1 MADNYSTTISLIV
14 PIYNEAPFLPRCLDS
29 IANQT
34 VPFDEVILINDASTD
49 NSYAIAKDYADKY
62 GWQLI
67 QNEQNLG
74 LGKTR
79 NVGIAIAESEWI
91 AFLDSDDALFSS
103 ACEAMLNAIEAKPKA
118 NIIQFDHIRMV
129 LGIKNAKPNAEGIYG
144 IEDGLAGLPS
154 FFYYVWNKIYKR
166 DLFKKH
172 EFNILRFGED
182 EAFNMELLCDNEK
195 IQCVNADTVIKY
207 FDNANSLCHIKT
219 LKELKEQDACLNEM
233 LARQTGKA
241 QKRLLTELINE
252 HRHSTTY
259 TKGGWKNA

>member
-1 MADNYSTTISLIV
+1 MISLIV

-34 VPFDEVILINDASTD
+34 VSFDEVILIDDQSTD

-67 QNEQNLG
+67 QNENSGQG
-74 LGKTR
+74 EAR
-79 NVGIAIAESEWI
+79 NAGVAIAKGEWI
-91 AFLDSDDALFSS
+91 TFLDSDDALFSS
-103 ACEAMLNAIEAKPKA
+103 ACEAMLNTIEAKPKA
-118 NIIQFDHIRMV
+118 NIVQFDHIRMV
-129 LGIKNAKPNAEGIYG
+129 ADIKNAPLNDEGIYG
-144 IEDGLAGLPS
+144 IDDGLAGLPS

-172 EFNILRFGED
+172 RFNHLRFGED
-182 EAFNMELLCDNEK
+182 EAFNIELLCDNEK
-195 IQCVNADTVIKY
+195 IQCVNADTVIKH
-207 FDNANSLCHIKT
+207 FDNANGLCHIKT
-219 LKELKEQDACLNEM
+219 LKEIKEQDACLNEM

-241 QKRLLTELINE
+241 QRRLLTELIDN

-259 TKGGWKNA
+259 IKGGWKNE

>member
-1 MADNYSTTISLIV
+1 MISLIV

-34 VPFDEVILINDASTD
+34 QPFDEVILIDDQSTD

-62 GWQLI
+62 GWRLI
-67 QNEQNLG
+67 QNENSGQG
-74 LGKTR
+74 EAR
-79 NVGIAIAESEWI
+79 NAGVAIAKGEWI

-118 NIIQFDHIRMV
+118 NIVQFDHIRMV
-129 LGIKNAKPNAEGIYG
+129 ADIKNALLNDEGIYG
-144 IEDGLAGLPS
+144 IDDGLAGLPS

-172 EFNILRFGED
+172 RFNHLRFGED
-182 EAFNMELLCDNEK
+182 EAFNIELLCDNEK
-195 IQCVNADTVIKY
+195 IQCVNADTVIKH

-219 LKELKEQDACLNEM
+219 LKEIKEQDACLNEM
-233 LARQTGKA
+233 LARQTGEA
-241 QKRLLTELINE
+241 QRRLLTELIDN

-259 TKGGWKNA
+259 IKGGWKNE